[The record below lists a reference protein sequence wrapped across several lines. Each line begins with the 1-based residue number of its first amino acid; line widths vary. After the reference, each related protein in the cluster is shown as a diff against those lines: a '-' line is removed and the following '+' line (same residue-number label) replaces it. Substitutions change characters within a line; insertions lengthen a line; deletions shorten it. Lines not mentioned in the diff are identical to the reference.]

1 MDVLIPNYQ
10 PSPRQNKF
18 HQSEAFETL
27 FGGAAGGGKTV
38 ALCAEAIT
46 SALELPNT
54 SVYIFRRTLKELKQ
68 SIYPEILRQI
78 APYQAIPDNLKP
90 ITISYNSQDSIFKF
104 SNGSFIQLAY
114 LDTVADRYR
123 YMSSEIHVLLIDE
136 LTHFYY
142 DDYEYLR
149 TRVRSGQNRRLRIM
163 CATNPG
169 NRGHGWVKEYFN
181 LPNGIANS
189 EILSDVYNPDGTK
202 SEDKRLFIPAMVEDN
217 PSDTFVKSYKRTLNQ
232 IQDENL
238 RRAQLNGDWSVFQ
251 GQVFLE
257 WRRNSPVI
265 DYLPSD
271 LDLNDC
277 TRYVGFDW
285 GWRDPAC
292 AIWIAVAPPNE
303 LKVRH
308 IYVYKEVYRNQTTS
322 EDWAVMLKSEFN
334 RDNVRAIVLPH
345 DCFSS
350 KGGEKTVAQVFQ
362 QYDLPIRPANNQTN
376 GARLMR
382 QALLHQLLAVSP
394 DGKPY
399 LQVHRNCENLV
410 RTVPDLTYDAVNG
423 MFTEQ
428 IADYQDD
435 HAYDSL
441 TYALMVATES
451 ARAQI
456 IDPIMPDRKLKSPI
470 ATENGIYY
478 PEMQKIMRSA
488 IKASTKPDVP
498 DWWKYR

>member
-1 MDVLIPNYQ
+1 M
-10 PSPRQNKF
+10 
-18 HQSEAFETL
+18 
-27 FGGAAGGGKTV
+27 

-46 SALELPNT
+46 SAIEEPNT
-54 SVYIFRRTLKELKQ
+54 SVYIFRRTIKELKQ
-68 SIYPEILRQI
+68 SIHPEILRQI
-78 APYQAIPDNLKP
+78 AQYQALPENQKP
-90 ITISYNSQDSIFKF
+90 FTITYNSQDSIFRF

-136 LTHFYY
+136 LTHFFY

-149 TRVRSGQNRRLRIM
+149 TRVRSGAERRLKIM

-169 NRGHGWVKEYFN
+169 NRGHGWVKDYFS
-181 LPNGIANS
+181 LPNGTVDK
-189 EILSDVYNPDGTK
+189 EIETPINNPDGSFSGDT
-202 SEDKRLFIPAMVEDN
+202 RLFIPAHVDDN
-217 PSDTFVKSYKRTLNQ
+217 PSPTFVKSYKRTLNQ

-238 RRAQLNGDWSVFQ
+238 RRAQLDGDWSVFQ

-265 DYLPSD
+265 DYLPTD
-271 LDLNDC
+271 LDLNEC
-277 TRYVGFDW
+277 TRFVGFDW

-292 AIWIAVAPPNE
+292 AMWIAVSPLNE
-303 LKVRH
+303 YKVRH
-308 IYVYKEVYRNQTTS
+308 IYVYKELYQNNTTS
-322 EDWAVMLKSEFN
+322 DDWAVTLKSEFN
-334 RDNVRAIVLPH
+334 RDNVNAIVLPH

-350 KGGEKTVAQVFQ
+350 KGGEKTVAQVFYS
-362 QYDLPIRPANNQTN
+362 YDLPIRPANNQTK

-399 LQVHRNCENLV
+399 IQIHKNCENLI
-410 RTVPDLTYDAVNG
+410 RTVPDLTYDDVSG

-435 HAYDSL
+435 HAYDAL
-441 TYALMVATES
+441 TYALMVATEG

-456 IDPIMPDRKLKSPI
+456 VDPLPPDNKYKAAYAPEAGKLYDPNI
-470 ATENGIYY
+470 
-478 PEMQKIMRSA
+478 QKIMENA
-488 IKASTKPDVP
+488 IKNSAKPDLP
-498 DWWKYR
+498 EYWKYR